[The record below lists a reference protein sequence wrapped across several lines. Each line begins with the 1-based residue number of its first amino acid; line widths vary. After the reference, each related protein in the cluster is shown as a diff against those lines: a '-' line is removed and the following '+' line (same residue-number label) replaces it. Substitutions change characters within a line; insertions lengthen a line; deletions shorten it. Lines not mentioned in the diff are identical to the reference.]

1 MSLKQSDFN
10 YRLNTMELRS
20 LQKMSTPNGMMFVI
34 AMDQRNSM
42 REILAESNKNQSSI
56 SYDDLGNVKTML
68 VKGLGNFAP
77 AILLDPECALPRV
90 VDQGILQSCVS
101 LVIGLDASGYSLDEE
116 TKLRKSKVIDGISAR
131 KVKEL
136 GGDAGKL
143 LVYMRPDQNQD
154 KYSQELIRNTV
165 DQFNKE
171 GVLLIV
177 EILVYPLHDESDED
191 FQRIKPEL
199 IFSSAKL
206 AVDNG
211 AKVLKLQYPGSGE
224 MCKRITE
231 LLNGLPW
238 SILSQGVDHT
248 VFLNQLEIAIK
259 NGAKGAIAGR
269 SLWKDCISL
278 SSSEMVSGLQ
288 SLAIPRLNEVIN
300 VLTQ

>member
-10 YRLNTMELRS
+10 YRLKTMELRS

-278 SSSEMVSGLQ
+278 SSSEMVSRLQ

>member
-278 SSSEMVSGLQ
+278 SSSEMVSRLQ